1 MKGLGPRTINL
12 LLPPLVNGVVLGA
25 IVGGLMLYIAVQH
38 NPQGEFYDLDRH
50 TLMVESSAC
59 VFLSWFSLIAL
70 VVFLV
75 ESLIL
80 FVWRLV
86 LRRRA

>member
-1 MKGLGPRTINL
+1 
-12 LLPPLVNGVVLGA
+12 
-25 IVGGLMLYIAVQH
+25 MLYVAVQH

-50 TLMVESSAC
+50 TLVAKSSAS
-59 VFLSWFSLIAL
+59 VFLSWLAPVAL

-80 FVWRLV
+80 FVWRLMPRHR
-86 LRRRA
+86 L

>member
-1 MKGLGPRTINL
+1 MKWQKARAIKL
-12 LLPPLVNGVVLGA
+12 LLPPLINGVVLGA

-50 TLMVESSAC
+50 TLVVKSSAS
-59 VFLSWFSLIAL
+59 VFLSWFGPVAL

-80 FVWRLV
+80 FVWRLMPRHR
-86 LRRRA
+86 L